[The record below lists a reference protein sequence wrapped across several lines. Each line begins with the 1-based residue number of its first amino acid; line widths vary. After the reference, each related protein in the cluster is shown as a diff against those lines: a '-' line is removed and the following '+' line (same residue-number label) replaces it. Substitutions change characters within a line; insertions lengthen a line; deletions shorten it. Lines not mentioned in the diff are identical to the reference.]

1 MLLTQTKKIQ
11 KCLGYSLIAIFTLR
25 IYSVPSFQVDL
36 LAKNAIYNSI
46 ALNCD
51 AAGGEGGRGVGGYE
65 GMLSGKLWKN
75 AVAKTCI
82 P

>member
-1 MLLTQTKKIQ
+1 MLQASPPWE
-11 KCLGYSLIAIFTLR
+11 G
-25 IYSVPSFQVDL
+25 
-36 LAKNAIYNSI
+36 
-46 ALNCD
+46 
-51 AAGGEGGRGVGGYE
+51 GGEGGYE